1 MNAKRAKLNHKDVTT
16 TEGASDPGWRT
27 ALQAAAQSQVVH
39 ARVVPTVAAFSRDDV
54 IKRLEAVLQRVLA
67 DIVAGRNAKLSFEEH
82 HSYKSIEFDF
92 VTKCH
97 RPVAEPS
104 LTTLALRS
112 NKTLKSFVVMLRIM
126 EVVHELLLS
135 NKHATKRDIYYMDV
149 TLFEKQAIVDRA
161 IENIA
166 SMLHVPRTA
175 LHVVGTEK
183 SLVAGHVNWKEKG
196 DTIDCMHYLH
206 TGKPIPGDTNRIEDL
221 RTDARFL
228 LIVEDHATF
237 MRLLNDGFV
246 TKYGPCALLTG
257 KGVPDLAARRFVR
270 MLKDTLP
277 SLVVLALCDYDPWG
291 LQILCTY
298 AFGSL
303 RMTYDAESLATPELL
318 WLGVHDEDL
327 KKWEL
332 PAACFA
338 NLTDVDKRKGETML
352 SMPALQAKPTWRNQ
366 LKSMLAGGKKIEM
379 QALSSLS
386 ISFLCDTFLPDKMAK
401 TQWL

>member
-1 MNAKRAKLNHKDVTT
+1 MSPQR
-16 TEGASDPGWRT
+16 R
-27 ALQAAAQSQVVH
+27 
-39 ARVVPTVAAFSRDDV
+39 RDDV

-206 TGKPIPGDTNRIEDL
+206 TGK
-221 RTDARFL
+221 
-228 LIVEDHATF
+228 
-237 MRLLNDGFV
+237 
-246 TKYGPCALLTG
+246 
-257 KGVPDLAARRFVR
+257 GVPDLAARRFVR

-379 QALSSLS
+379 QALSSIS

-401 TQWL
+401 AQWL